1 MIVNRKQHIQREFLS
16 FMNKKTIQDP
26 IHGNIPVDE
35 WIIRIIDT
43 AQFQRLRRIK
53 QLGFGNLVYPGANHT
68 RFEHCIGSMFIA
80 KNLASRIDVDERAK
94 DEIIVAAL
102 IHDIGHSPFSHTSE
116 GLVEKYLGLSHED
129 ITEILEDSEIGD
141 ILQDKGLRIREVSE
155 HVTGKSGINVACG
168 DIDADRMD
176 YLVRDSYYTGVA
188 YGVFDLTR
196 LMNKIYFE
204 KNRLIIDSGG
214 LRAAESLL
222 ISRFM
227 MYPTVYFHHV
237 CRIAEKMY
245 EKAIERCFQ
254 DGSLDALQLRKMDDY
269 DIISFLRHQKGYP
282 GEMIRMIDSRRL
294 MKRAI
299 YAGLNRIGVDIT
311 RVNPRKAEKEIAED
325 SKIDS
330 NYVFVDIPPLED
342 SGEHKAIV
350 NVDGEIMKL
359 EDASPLVASLRS
371 AQIEVWKMG
380 VYTRKEYVDKVSK
393 AAADYFE
400 IEKVHK
406 QKKLDEVLPI
416 W

>member
-1 MIVNRKQHIQREFLS
+1 MS
-16 FMNKKTIQDP
+16 KKTIQDP
-26 IHGNIPVDE
+26 IHGNIQVDE

-43 AQFQRLRRIK
+43 PQFQRLRRIK

-68 RFEHCIGSMFIA
+68 RFEHGIGAMHIA
-80 KNLASRIDVDERAK
+80 RDLASKMSVDSRVK
-94 DEIIVAAL
+94 NEIIVSAL
-102 IHDIGHSPFSHTSE
+102 LHDIGHSPFSHTSE

-129 ITEILEDSEIGD
+129 ITEILKDSEIGD
-141 ILQDKGLRIREVSE
+141 ILREEGLRIKEIAE
-155 HVTGKSGINVACG
+155 HVIGRSGISIACG

-196 LMNKIYFE
+196 LVNKIYFE
-204 KNRLIIDSGG
+204 KNKLIIDSGG

-245 EKAIERCFQ
+245 ERAIERCFQ
-254 DGSLDALQLRKMDDY
+254 EDLLNASELKRMDDY
-269 DIISFLRHQKGYP
+269 DVVSFLRTQKGLP
-282 GEMIRMIDSRRL
+282 KEMIQMIDSRKL

-299 YAGLNRIGVDIT
+299 YAGLSRIGVDIT
-311 RVNPRKAEKEIAED
+311 RVDPKKAVEEISEI
-325 SKIDS
+325 SGIDS
-330 NYVFVDIPPLED
+330 DYIFVDIPPLEE
-342 SGEHKAIV
+342 SGEHKAMV

-359 EDASPLVASLRS
+359 EDASPLVASLRN
-371 AQIEVWKMG
+371 AQLEVWKMG
-380 VYTRKEYVDKVSK
+380 VYTRKEYVERVAK

-400 IEKVHK
+400 IEKVQK

>member
-1 MIVNRKQHIQREFLS
+1 MS
-16 FMNKKTIQDP
+16 KKTIQDP
-26 IHGNIPVDE
+26 IHGNIQVDE

-43 AQFQRLRRIK
+43 PQFQRLRRIK

-68 RFEHCIGSMFIA
+68 RFEHGIGAMHIA
-80 KNLASRIDVDERAK
+80 RDLASKMNVDSRVK
-94 DEIIVAAL
+94 NEIIVSAL
-102 IHDIGHSPFSHTSE
+102 LHDIGHSPFSHTSE

-129 ITEILEDSEIGD
+129 ITEILKDSEIGD
-141 ILQDKGLRIREVSE
+141 ILREEGLRIKEIAE
-155 HVTGKSGINVACG
+155 HVIGRSGISIACG

-196 LMNKIYFE
+196 LVNKIYFE
-204 KNRLIIDSGG
+204 KNKLIIDSGG

-245 EKAIERCFQ
+245 ERAIERCFQ
-254 DGSLDALQLRKMDDY
+254 EDLLNASELKRMDDY
-269 DIISFLRHQKGYP
+269 DVVSFLRTQKGLP
-282 GEMIRMIDSRRL
+282 KEMIQMIDSRKL

-299 YAGLNRIGVDIT
+299 YAGLSRIGVDIT
-311 RVNPRKAEKEIAED
+311 RVDPKKAVEEISEI
-325 SKIDS
+325 SGIDS
-330 NYVFVDIPPLED
+330 DYIFVDIPPLEE
-342 SGEHKAIV
+342 SGEHKAMV

-359 EDASPLVASLRS
+359 EDASPLVASLRN
-371 AQIEVWKMG
+371 AQLEVWKMG
-380 VYTRKEYVDKVSK
+380 VYTRKEYVERVAK

-400 IEKVHK
+400 IEKVQK

>member
-1 MIVNRKQHIQREFLS
+1 MS
-16 FMNKKTIQDP
+16 KKTIQDP

-35 WIIRIIDT
+35 WILRVIDT
-43 AQFQRLRRIK
+43 PQFQRLRRIK

-68 RFEHCIGSMFIA
+68 RFEHGIGAMHIA
-80 KNLASRIDVDERAK
+80 KNLASKMDVDSRVK
-94 DEIIVAAL
+94 NEIIAAAL
-102 IHDIGHSPFSHTSE
+102 LHDIGHPPFSHTSE
-116 GLVEKYLGLSHED
+116 KLVERYLGLSHED
-129 ITEILEDSEIGD
+129 VTEILRDSEIGD
-141 ILQDKGLRIREVSE
+141 ILKEEGLRVREIAE
-155 HVTGKSGINVACG
+155 HVTGRSEICIASG

-254 DGSLDALQLRKMDDY
+254 DGTLNASELRKMDDY
-269 DIISFLRHQKGYP
+269 DITSFLRSQKGYP
-282 GEMIRMIDSRRL
+282 GEIIRMIDSRKL

-299 YAGLNRIGVDIT
+299 YAGLNRVGVDIA
-311 RVNPRKAEKEIAED
+311 RVDPKKAEIEIAED
-325 SKIDS
+325 SKVDS
-330 NYVFVDIPPLED
+330 NYIFVDIPPLEE
-342 SGEHKAIV
+342 SGEFKAMV
-350 NVDGEIMKL
+350 NIDGEVMRL
-359 EDASPLVASLRS
+359 ENASPLVASLKS
-371 AQIEVWKMG
+371 AQLEVWKIG
-380 VYTRKEYVDKVSK
+380 VYTHKEYVERVAK
-393 AAADYFE
+393 AAAHYFE
-400 IEKVHK
+400 IEKVQK